1 MLLLSPIANTGTK
14 PTLPELLKF
23 KCTDGRVVNISVEIA
38 TKYVSFGTFLLD
50 DTTGS
55 RVKIM
60 AHKHLNDAERINTE
74 ILQEWLTEKG
84 KQTVHSIR
92 VVHVMT
98 WTTLIEVLRDIELTA
113 LAGEIE
119 AVKCPQEHAVSVGQF
134 HVATSHVT
142 EN

>member
-23 KCTDGRVVNISVEIA
+23 KCTDERVINISVEIA
-38 TKYVSFGTFLLD
+38 TKYVLFGAFLLD

-60 AHKHLNDAERINTE
+60 AHKHLNDAEQINTE

-84 KQTVHSIR
+84 KQPV
-92 VVHVMT
+92 T

>member
-1 MLLLSPIANTGTK
+1 MAIVKLWMLLLSPIANTGTK

-38 TKYVSFGTFLLD
+38 TKYVSFCTFLLV

-55 RVKIM
+55 RAKIL

-84 KQTVHSIR
+84 KQPV
-92 VVHVMT
+92 T

-113 LAGEIE
+113 LASEIE
-119 AVKCPQEHAVSVGQF
+119 AVKCPQEQSQLVNF
-134 HVATSHVT
+134 M
-142 EN
+142 